1 LATTRHC
8 APHTGREHSNVQ
20 QDDAVTLDEQQAP
33 AAEPPGDAPA
43 LTPSEAALA
52 QHVATMHRQRR
63 WYLAALTVVVVL
75 VATLVAVVWSRSE
88 IVHAHLRTAR
98 AAAPSLEPG
107 QLAAAPQ
114 PAWRTPDR
122 TAIGAPLSGGTFV
135 TYSDHTVS
143 GRDARTGA
151 VTWSYTRTDR
161 TICQVV
167 QEQERTVAFFR
178 DAGNC
183 DEVNAFETGTGR
195 RAWERT
201 LDTEGNPVNGD
212 PTITPLADGIIVSTN
227 SVIYAIRIRDAFD
240 YWEYPEPDGCRMTGL
255 AVGAAGAL
263 IAQQCADGPHLLLRD
278 RFAGND
284 DKDHPVKW
292 RLNGVR
298 AVPWVAGS
306 FVAALDPTTRDLV
319 RYNATTGKV
328 VGRLALPT
336 QPSTTTNLQQTTAT
350 DAELIWDGEHTYTI
364 NGSGTQLLWTAQ
376 TQAVPNLD
384 PQDLPVDV
392 PTLSSSV
399 ALVAGTR
406 GVDVLDSSTGMVTST
421 MATTPPPQ
429 RGSQVYPIGTGFAVA
444 GSSTDVYR

>member
-1 LATTRHC
+1 
-8 APHTGREHSNVQ
+8 
-20 QDDAVTLDEQQAP
+20 VTVDERQAP
-33 AAEPPGDAPA
+33 AAEPPADAPA
-43 LTPSEAALA
+43 PTASEAAQAALA
-52 QHVATMHRQRR
+52 HHVATVHRQRR

-75 VATLVAVVWSRSE
+75 VAALVAVVWSRSE
-88 IVHAHLRTAR
+88 IVHAHLRTAST
-98 AAAPSLEPG
+98 AAPSLQPG
-107 QLAAAPQ
+107 PLSATPTL
-114 PAWRTPDR
+114 AWRTPDR
-122 TAIGAPLSGGTFV
+122 TAIGAPLSGGTLV

-167 QEQERTVAFFR
+167 QEQARTVTFFR
-178 DAGNC
+178 HSGNC

-201 LDTEGNPVNGD
+201 LDTEGNPVNGE
-212 PTITPLADGIIVSTN
+212 PTITPLADGIIVSTS

-240 YWEYPEPDGCRMTGL
+240 YWEYAEPAGCRMTGL

-284 DKDHPVKW
+284 ASDHPVKW
-292 RLNGVR
+292 RLNRVS
-298 AVPWVAGS
+298 AVPWVAGA
-306 FVAALDPTTRDLV
+306 FLAALDPTTRELV
-319 RYNATTGKV
+319 RYNATKGTV
-328 VGRLALPT
+328 AGRLPLPD
-336 QPSTTTNLQQTTAT
+336 QPSTTTNLQVTTAT

-364 NGSGTQLLWTAQ
+364 DGTGTQLLWTAQ
-376 TQAVPNLD
+376 TQAVPSLD

-406 GVDVLDSSTGMVTST
+406 GVDVLDSSTGKVTST
-421 MATTPPPQ
+421 MATTSPPQ
-429 RGSQVYPIGTGFAVA
+429 RGSQIYPVGTGFAVA